1 MLTSY
6 VSHDFPVCYVMD
18 GMVLLNKLNPK
29 PTWVKKGADLAA
41 ASTSFGNYT
50 HNTTAVIATF
60 DCYRDISLNN
70 GKVNI

>member
-6 VSHDFPVCYVMD
+6 VSHYFPVCYVMD

-41 ASTSFGNYT
+41 ASTCHLVIT
-50 HNTTAVIATF
+50 HITQQQLLQHLTAIGTF
-60 DCYRDISLNN
+60 HSIMVR
-70 GKVNI
+70 